1 MDLDYNFN
9 RNYNL
14 YNISNNQKLNKMETI
29 FKREKF
35 DGYTHRFIVKLK
47 VDNDNRNDT
56 LITIY
61 SNSDNYQKLENFII
75 INKAEIVTS
84 FTIEHRASKEQD
96 ELTSKFID
104 DVLFGI

>member
-1 MDLDYNFN
+1 MDLDSNFN

-35 DGYTHRFIVKLK
+35 DGYTHRFKIQFEIGEPFYSN
-47 VDNDNRNDT
+47 VD
-56 LITIY
+56 IY
-61 SNSDNYQKLENFII
+61 SNTFDLNKVEDFI
-75 INKAEIVTS
+75 NSKKTKKVLSFKIV
-84 FTIEHRASKEQD
+84 HKASKEQD
-96 ELTSKFID
+96 ELMSKFID